1 MSEKQIYKKYALHN
15 FKKKN
20 EEEKLNAVL
29 LSLQI
34 QICGEEKL
42 CSLYK
47 GSKKYLIKEFML
59 IIQVAIIIC
68 PYLRVKKKCT
78 NYNKWVI
85 QEYT

>member
-34 QICGEEKL
+34 QICGEEKT
-42 CSLYK
+42 
-47 GSKKYLIKEFML
+47 ML
-59 IIQVAIIIC
+59 SI
-68 PYLRVKKKCT
+68 
-78 NYNKWVI
+78 
-85 QEYT
+85 